1 MENNV
6 TTPKPD
12 NYLVWAILSTVLCC
26 FPLGIVAI
34 IHSAKV
40 DGLYN
45 SGNYGEAQEAADKA
59 KKWAIRSVVAAIVFW
74 VLYIILLVVLYA
86 IDEF

>member
-6 TTPKPD
+6 PKPD

-26 FPLGIVAI
+26 MPIGIVSI
-34 IHSAKV
+34 VHSAKV
-40 DGLYN
+40 DSLYY

-59 KKWAIRSVVAAIVFW
+59 KKWAIRSVIAAIVFW
-74 VLYIILLVVLYA
+74 VLYIILFVVLYA